1 MTEEAEDPPSSG
13 GRKAEASA
21 ETRATLLEAGAALL
35 REEPV
40 GSVLSQLTARSV
52 SRRAG
57 RTTGAFFHHWRSQEA
72 YQRDLLAFVLDPA
85 RIASV
90 AEAEDAILGGLR
102 SGGDPVGVLEDTARD
117 NFQSMQ
123 TDPYIPL
130 WHALWAKHGS
140 DAYVHELLRHHITAV
155 TAQVAALLDAV
166 VTASGRRF
174 RPPFTLESFAVAV
187 TAIAQGLE
195 LRVAI
200 EPDRVPM
207 APVHGP
213 AGRGRDGASWDL
225 YATTI
230 RTLFEA
236 VTEPAPE

>member
-1 MTEEAEDPPSSG
+1 MTEEAQDPPAG

-21 ETRATLLEAGAALL
+21 ETRAALLEAGAALL

-52 SRRAG
+52 AARAG
-57 RTTGAFFHHWRSQEA
+57 RTTGAFFHQWRSQEA
-72 YQRDLLAFVLDPA
+72 YQRDLLAYVLDPE

-90 AEAEDAILGGLR
+90 AEAQDAILGGLR
-102 SGGDPVGVLEDTARD
+102 TATDPVRVLEDTARD

-123 TDPYIPL
+123 ADPYIPL

-140 DAYVHELLRHHITAV
+140 DRYVHDLLRHHIRSV
-155 TAQVAALLDAV
+155 TASVAALLDAV
-166 VTASGRRF
+166 LTASGRRL
-174 RPPFTLESFAVAV
+174 RPPFTLDALAVAI
-187 TAIAQGLE
+187 TAVAQGLE

-200 EPDRVPM
+200 EPERVPM
-207 APVHGP
+207 SPL
-213 AGRGRDGASWDL
+213 RGYAERADDGEWDL
-225 YATTI
+225 YATTV

-236 VTEPAPE
+236 FTEPAGD